1 MRIYKLGT
9 TRVDLYCVLEHL
21 EDYLENGGCAE
32 LFEPFGIDFFD
43 CDYDEYDLENT
54 LENYNLPTDNVEELF
69 ELYLD
74 FYDDMDLDDF
84 VSMCANKFKENEI
97 DVEAWRE
104 ELEDE

>member
-9 TRVDLYCVLEHL
+9 MRVDLCCVLEHL
-21 EDYLENGGCAE
+21 EDYLENGGRAE

-43 CDYDEYDLENT
+43 CDYDEYDLENA
-54 LENYNLPTDNVEELF
+54 LKNYNLPTDNVEELF

-74 FYDDMDLDDF
+74 FYNDVDLMSFVLRCADRFKRNDF
-84 VSMCANKFKENEI
+84 DIEK
-97 DVEAWRE
+97 WRE